1 MRRKPQPKEV
11 HMKKVAWVLLAVM
24 LIILAGCG
32 GPKKPDWITKGA
44 GAFGK
49 DKKALHGVG
58 IAENIKSEALRRTT
72 ADNRAIAEISKQ
84 LNTVSTSLMRDYMS
98 SASVTEQ
105 EKTSGEQY
113 VENVVKTFSSNTV
126 SGIKIVDR
134 WDNGKVCYSLA
145 ALNIDD
151 LKAMTDQVNQLSQ
164 QVRDY
169 IKANAEK
176 AFDKLE
182 EEQAKAQK

>member
-1 MRRKPQPKEV
+1 
-11 HMKKVAWVLLAVM
+11 MKKSAWVLVALLFV
-24 LIILAGCG
+24 ITTGCSV
-32 GPKKPDWITKGA
+32 GPTRPDWVMKGS

-49 DKKALHGVG
+49 DKKALYGVG

-84 LNTVSTSLMRDYMS
+84 LSTMSTSLMRDYMS
-98 SASVTEQ
+98 SASATEQ

-113 VENVVKTFSSNTV
+113 VENTVKTFSSNTM
-126 SGIKIVDR
+126 SGVKIIDR
-134 WDNGKVCYSLA
+134 WDNGKVTYSLA
-145 ALNIDD
+145 SLNIDE
-151 LKAMTDQVNQLSQ
+151 LKTMTDQINQLSS

-182 EEQAKAQK
+182 AEQAKTQK